1 MKRIEWFA
9 LHLSA
14 GDFVKACRYTQAN
27 RHITSLYDEVGDF
40 ESALS
45 SAFTWL
51 DTVEGD
57 SYWRDI
63 HDNPPTRIERPE
75 LPHQWGV
82 LLQGELQ
89 RQYYANLIV
98 QNVSMLHI
106 RCSDLG
112 QAIDHAFRWCETSE
126 GHRYWEELCSKC
138 RSFNF
143 INWHVKFEDNENE
156 ERVKQRKRMERMLN
170 KWEFVPLCNRVDI
183 VTLSN
188 GKLCLK
194 KNAVQCIDENDTKSY
209 VTRTMA
215 DELAQ
220 DDYSYISSESHHY
233 PGAVCHNDRSWYCD
247 FSEET
252 FYEDDQWI
260 DVNDRRCFEDYTSRY
275 NIVWSQNDQC
285 YYERDDDDIVYAIG
299 RRGNDYMHRDNAE
312 WNEAAGDWYVD
323 GDACEYHGYR
333 WDDNIGEWVNADD
346 DDEDDDPETVRSYH
360 HFSRVATYTR
370 DTPKWTIGYEVEKED
385 YDQKVMRDAADIY
398 SDIKWCLER
407 DGSLDDRSGYELVS
421 PIFDMYDDA
430 MIRKHL
436 DHPDVKRLVN
446 GSFSERC
453 GGHIN
458 VASTLYTPD
467 ELANGIMGFMP
478 LLYSMYESRL
488 NRDYSR
494 AKDKHKYFVEKGK
507 YSAMFIKDNLVEIRL
522 FPAVKNVDNLL
533 WRTGLI
539 RIMVENMYKSEF
551 DVLKMILNTRS
562 RLHKHLAIIFD
573 DAKIM
578 DKASKFIKYSSVYNG
593 TKLEMPK
600 KKKQTNK

>member
-1 MKRIEWFA
+1 MKTIEWFA

-14 GDFVKACRYTQAN
+14 EDFVKACRHTTNSILNA
-27 RHITSLYDEVGDF
+27 SLDNDEVDF
-40 ESALS
+40 QHALM
-45 SAFTWL
+45 SAFVWE
-51 DTVEGD
+51 DTPEGD
-57 SYWRDI
+57 SYWRSI
-63 HDNPPTRIERPE
+63 LNNPSTRIERPE
-75 LPHQWGV
+75 LPHQWGL

-89 RQYYANLIV
+89 KQYYKNL
-98 QNVSMLHI
+98 VSQGSDTI
-106 RCSDLG
+106 RARCSDLG
-112 QAIDHAFRWCETSE
+112 QAINHAFTWRDTEQD
-126 GHRYWEELCSKC
+126 HRYWDELCSKGG
-138 RSFNF
+138 SFNF
-143 INWHVKFEDNENE
+143 INWHIKFEDNEDG
-156 ERVKQRKRMERMLN
+156 ERIKQRKRMERMLN

-194 KNAVQCIDENDTKSY
+194 KNAVQCIDENNDESY

-215 DELAQ
+215 DELAEG
-220 DDYSYISSESHHY
+220 DYKYISSSSHYY
-233 PGAVCHNDRSWYCD
+233 PNAICHKYRAWYCD

-252 FYEDDQWI
+252 FYEDDSWV
-260 DVNDRRCFEDYTSRY
+260 DVDDRRCFEDYRSRY
-275 NIVWSQNDQC
+275 GIVMSLNDDC
-285 YYERDDDDIVYAIG
+285 YYDRNDDDIVYAIG
-299 RRGNDYMHRDNAE
+299 RRDRDYMHRDNAE
-312 WNEAAGDWYVD
+312 WNEAAGEYYVD
-323 GDACEYHGYR
+323 GDACEYHGFR
-333 WDDNIGEWVNADD
+333 WDDDIGEWVNADD
-346 DDEDDDPETVRSYH
+346 DDEDADATVRSYH

-370 DTPKWTIGYEVEKED
+370 NTPKWTIGYEVEKED
-385 YDQKVMRDAADIY
+385 YDQKVMRDACDIY

-467 ELANGIMGFMP
+467 RLANGIMGFMP

-522 FPAVKNVDNLL
+522 FPAVKNVDNLM

-551 DVLKMILNTRS
+551 DVLKMMLNTRS
-562 RLHKHLAIIFD
+562 RLYKHLAIIFD

-578 DKASKFIKYSSVYNG
+578 DKASKFIKYSSMYNG

-600 KKKQTNK
+600 KKKQTTK